1 MRQLAIFVAIIIG
14 ILAAL
19 WGGDALM
26 DRSISVVVEGE
37 APLYALPPQDYPASN
52 PQIGTLKPGDSAKVT
67 RSGYG
72 KDFQAVRVETAS
84 GQTGWVVLGTGV
96 RLVS

>member
-14 ILAAL
+14 ILGAL
-19 WGGDALM
+19 WGGDVLM
-26 DRSISVVVEGE
+26 DRSMSVVVVGE

-52 PQIGTLKPGDSAKVT
+52 PQIGTLKRGDTAKVT

-72 KDFQAVRVETAS
+72 KDFQAVRVETSS
-84 GQTGWVVLGTGV
+84 GQTGWVVLGNGV
-96 RLVS
+96 RLRS